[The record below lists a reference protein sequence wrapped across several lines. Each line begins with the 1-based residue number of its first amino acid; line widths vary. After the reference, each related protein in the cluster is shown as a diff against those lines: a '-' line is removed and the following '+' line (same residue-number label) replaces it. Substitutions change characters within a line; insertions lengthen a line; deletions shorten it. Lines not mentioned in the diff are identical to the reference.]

1 MLGHTYRYQVLNGT
15 GVSVTVTVKERAW
28 KWASDGSRTDAAEST
43 RINAASVGAGA
54 YSSSSS
60 VDNSSVKNLGAD
72 LLLTMAPGA
81 SATGTVALYL
91 QLSTDGGTTWPS
103 DGQGLLLSAHTF
115 NASSA
120 SVTKNL
126 SVD

>member
-15 GVSVTVTVKERAW
+15 GVTVTVTLTERAW
-28 KWASDGSRTDAAEST
+28 KFASDGSRTDASESS
-43 RINAASVGAGA
+43 RISAASVGAGA
-54 YSSSSS
+54 YSNSST

-91 QLSTDGGTTWPS
+91 QQSTDGGTTWPS
-103 DGQGLLLSAHTF
+103 DGQGQLLATHSF
-115 NASSA
+115 NASSSSVAKNA
-120 SVTKNL
+120 SV
-126 SVD
+126 D